1 MPEQRRR
8 ELTESSQLAVH
19 DEGWFLRDCLLAVV
33 GFVGWVAATG
43 ALTALGAREAGLPLA
58 LGTESPR
65 TLALLAGA
73 VVAWILLPAL
83 VATLRL
89 RGGVTNVSGN
99 VESQYR
105 FEVPGTLL
113 WPPAALLAVALAV
126 TLVSPLAWPA
136 YALAFV
142 AGAHLLARTAAF
154 SYRVFA
160 FSHPLLVYLASFV
173 TFSLYAATG
182 VVQLGAVAG
191 ARETVRS
198 AAAVLDVPI
207 DVYGSIGPSVL
218 SVPTLLTVAAVTPAV
233 LVAAY
238 LLVQSLAAAY
248 VRYVEPEVDRSALRA
263 GQRNP
268 FRDVAANGAGSAA
281 SSGGRSRPAGPGQG
295 DDRQVPVHVQTT
307 RVYDPD
313 GKVTN
318 PAGIDTGAAGSP
330 GRECRTCHASFSPG
344 TEVRFCPNCGQRLD
358 DG

>member
-19 DEGWFLRDCLLAVV
+19 DEGWLLRDCLLAVV

-43 ALTALGAREAGLPLA
+43 ALTALGAREAGLTLA
-58 LGTESPR
+58 LGTGSTR
-65 TLALLAGA
+65 TLAVLAGA

-83 VATLRL
+83 AATLRL

-113 WPPAALLAVALAV
+113 WPPAALLAIALVAA
-126 TLVSPLAWPA
+126 LVSPLAWPA

-142 AGAHLLARTAAF
+142 AGAHLLVRTAAF

-160 FSHPLLVYLASFV
+160 FSHPLLVHLASFV

-191 ARETVRS
+191 AQETVRD
-198 AAAVLDVPI
+198 ATAVLGVPI
-207 DVYGSIGPSVL
+207 DVYGSVGPSVL
-218 SVPTLLTVAAVTPAV
+218 SVPILMTVAAVTPAV
-233 LVAAY
+233 LVAVY
-238 LLVQSLAAAY
+238 LLAQSLAAVY
-248 VRYVEPEVDRSALRA
+248 VRYVEPEVDRSSLRA

-268 FRDVAANGAGSAA
+268 FREVAANGAGPAA
-281 SSGGRSRPAGPGQG
+281 SGGRSRPAGPGQG

-307 RVYDPD
+307 RVYDPESEVD
-313 GKVTN
+313 D
-318 PAGIDTGAAGSP
+318 PAGIDTSAAGSP
-330 GRECRTCHASFSPG
+330 GPECRTCHASFSPG